1 MSEGIIWILENARLE
16 WMEGDIFKMCQREHG
31 NFRDHGQKKSRKA
44 KEEKNISKSQRAKS
58 LCVIPLQ
65 KPVMTRRLDKD
76 RNPPCAA
83 DMHMSDHVQQ

>member
-1 MSEGIIWILENARLE
+1 MIFLKCVNENMVIFETLVKKNLEKPKR
-16 WMEGDIFKMCQREHG
+16 
-31 NFRDHGQKKSRKA
+31 KKTSRKA
-44 KEEKNISKSQRAKS
+44 KEQKAG

-83 DMHMSDHVQQ
+83 DMHMSDLLSNRIAIK

>member
-1 MSEGIIWILENARLE
+1 MK
-16 WMEGDIFKMCQREHG
+16 GDIFKMCPHEHG
-31 NFRDHGQKKSRKA
+31 HFRDPGQKKSRKA

-58 LCVIPLQ
+58 HLLFPLE
-65 KPVMTRRLDKD
+65 KPVMTRRLGKD